1 MDTAGATTARHLSH
15 VRPPGWTNPSPRPR
29 YDLVV
34 IGGGTAGL
42 VAAMGAAGLGARVAL
57 VERHWLGGDCLNT
70 GCVPSKA
77 LLAEGRRALARRD
90 AGALVAFDGA
100 AAALRHARDLRAT
113 LAPHD
118 AAARLTAAGVDV
130 YFGHARF
137 VARDAVDVE
146 GRRLAFCR
154 AVLATGTRPAVPP
167 VPGLEAAGFLTPD
180 TLFEQASLGAR
191 VLVLG
196 AGPAGSELSQALAWL
211 GCQVT
216 LTDAA
221 GRVLPKEEPDASVV
235 LAAALERAGVQLR
248 LGAPV
253 SHVERHVERHVESQ
267 VELGATALRVHWLG
281 QEPVDADVVVVA
293 AGRLPNVEDLALEVG
308 GIEAGP
314 AGVRV
319 DDHLRTTN
327 RRVYGA
333 GDVASPWRFTHAADA
348 TARMAVQNALF
359 FGRKRVSALTV
370 PWCTYTIP
378 EVAHVGVDAA
388 QASASGI
395 ASLTVPFSELDRAVL
410 DDAREGFLRVYHRGG
425 RLCGATA
432 VGAHAGD
439 LIALLALA
447 MDAGVELNR
456 LSSFVAP
463 YPTWA
468 AAVRQAGDAFQ
479 RGRVTP
485 AARRLLRMVL
495 RVAGWI

>member
-1 MDTAGATTARHLSH
+1 MPMETAVATTARHLSH
-15 VRPPGWTNPSPRPR
+15 VCPPGWTNPSPSQR

-90 AGALVAFDGA
+90 AGAPGAFDGA

-118 AAARLTAAGVDV
+118 AAERLTAAGVDV

-137 VARDAVDVE
+137 VARDAVEVD
-146 GRRLAFCR
+146 GRRLAFRR

-180 TLFEQASLGAR
+180 TLFEQESLGAR

-221 GRVLPKEEPDASVV
+221 GRVLPKEDPDASVV
-235 LAAALERAGVQLR
+235 LAEALQRAGVEVH
-248 LGAPV
+248 LGAAV
-253 SHVERHVERHVESQ
+253 SRVERYAEQHGS
-267 VELGATALRVHWLG
+267 GATALRVHWPG
-281 QEPVDADVVVVA
+281 QEPMTADVVVVA

-314 AGVRV
+314 AGLRV

-333 GDVASPWRFTHAADA
+333 GDVAVPWRFTHAADA

-359 FGRKRVSALTV
+359 FGQKRVSALTV
-370 PWCTYTIP
+370 PWCTYTMP
-378 EVAHVGVDAA
+378 EVAHVGVDAEH
-388 QASASGI
+388 ASASGI

-432 VGAHAGD
+432 VSAHAGD

-447 MDAGVELNR
+447 MDARVPLSR

-468 AAVRQAGDAFQ
+468 GAVRQAGDTFQ

-485 AARRLLRMVL
+485 LARRFLHTVL
-495 RVAGWI
+495 RVAGRL

>member
-1 MDTAGATTARHLSH
+1 MDTATRHLSH
-15 VRPPGWTNPSPRPR
+15 VRPPGWTNPTPRLR

-42 VAAMGAAGLGARVAL
+42 VAAMGAAGLGAQVAL

-77 LLAEGRRALARRD
+77 LLAAGRIAQARRE
-90 AGALVAFDGA
+90 AGAAGAFDGA

-137 VARDAVDVE
+137 CARDAVDVE
-146 GRRLAFCR
+146 GLRLAFRR
-154 AVLATGTRPAVPP
+154 AVLATGTRPAMPP
-167 VPGLEAAGFLTPD
+167 VPGLAAAGLLTPE
-180 TLFEQASLGAR
+180 TLFEQASLPAR

-196 AGPAGSELSQALAWL
+196 AGPAGCELSQALAWL
-211 GCQVT
+211 GCEVT
-216 LTDAA
+216 LADVA
-221 GRVLPKEEPDASVV
+221 GRVLPKEEPDASAV
-235 LAAALERAGVQLR
+235 LAAALETAGVRMR

-253 SHVERHVERHVESQ
+253 SHVERHVEQQ
-267 VELGATALRVHWLG
+267 VELGATALRVYWQG
-281 QEPVDADVVVVA
+281 QEPLAADVVVVA
-293 AGRLPNVEDLALEVG
+293 AGRLPNVEDLALEVA
-308 GIEAGP
+308 GIQAGP
-314 AGVRV
+314 AGVLV

-327 RRVYGA
+327 RRVFGA

-370 PWCTYTIP
+370 PWCTYTMP

-388 QASASGI
+388 HASASGI

-410 DDAREGFLRVYHRGG
+410 DDAREGFLRVYHQAG
-425 RLCGATA
+425 RIRGATA

-447 MDAGVELNR
+447 MDGRVRLGR

-468 AAVRQAGDAFQ
+468 GAVRQAGDAFQ

-485 AARRLLRMVL
+485 LVRRLLHLVL
-495 RVAGWI
+495 RVAGWL